1 MSNNNNNNI
10 FTEEAKEIIKKRDY
24 LDKDIEEILKEYD
37 KAFAQIRKASD
48 DLVYRIM
55 RETET
60 YGDAEKAIKYI
71 VEKMGKKATPDYEF
85 RASRDFLEEVYKNKL
100 AKYTIGVIK

>member
-1 MSNNNNNNI
+1 MSKKNNNI
-10 FTEEAKEIIKKRDY
+10 FTEEAKEIIKKRDC
-24 LDKDIEEILKEYD
+24 LDKDIEEILEEYD

-71 VEKMGKKATPDYEF
+71 VEKMAEKDTPDYEF
-85 RASRDFLEEVYKNKL
+85 RASRDLLEEVYKNKL
-100 AKYTIGVIK
+100 ARYSIGVIK